1 MKLKIISFGWN
12 TFSSDKVE
20 SFTVN
25 TKSWEITVLD
35 KHESLITVLVPSTIK
50 VVYKDDAWKDVF
62 KNFAV
67 WKWIIEIDNSN
78 VKILTD
84 MLVKP
89 EDIKQWELEN
99 AIQQA
104 HELKEKYKNASTK
117 EDMEKFLQASEQL
130 SKVQA
135 KVKLVELSK

>member
-1 MKLKIISFGWN
+1 MKLKITSFWWN
-12 TFSSDKVE
+12 TFESTEVE
-20 SFTVN
+20 SFTVM

-35 KHESLITVLVPSTIK
+35 KHEALISALVPWVIK
-50 VVYKDDAWKDVF
+50 IIYNENWVKQEKH
-62 KNFAV
+62 FAI
-67 WKWIIEIDNSN
+67 WKWIIEIANSN

-84 MLVKP
+84 MLLNSDQIQ
-89 EDIKQWELEN
+89 EDELEK
-99 AIQQA
+99 AIEEA
-104 HELKEKYKNASTK
+104 KKLKEKYSKASTK